1 MDDEKDLRAEDIFA
15 SAVPSEYVPVKLSS
29 VGKLGL
35 PETVHVRDYSFE
47 DSMIF
52 ARATDANENQIVL
65 NILKNVVYEDIDLTK
80 VTLQDALEILM
91 TIMAN
96 FYQNSIDMPYYIDE
110 NLKGEARE
118 TKENIS
124 TAHLR
129 ISDIPTLPL
138 SEEVKL
144 PISIEDKRF
153 SVKFDYPRL
162 YHDVAAKKYIEE
174 SFAKRDNEMS
184 IIAQKIQKGIA
195 SYEEQKKMD
204 AYNEEKGA
212 EYLRVLNALQIL
224 EFNGEKVETLDA
236 KIKALKKIPLP
247 VVILLSNIIKVKFNF
262 GLQSEVTFNNEITGE
277 ELTRHFSFRFSS
289 FLSTIQSEDSSRYRV
304 SFG

>member
-15 SAVPSEYVPVKLSS
+15 SVVPSEYVPVKLSS

-35 PETVHVRDYSFE
+35 PATVHVRDYSFE

-96 FYQNSIDMPYYIDE
+96 FYQNSIDMPYYVDE

-118 TKENIS
+118 AKENIS

-162 YHDVAAKKYIEE
+162 YHDVVAKKYIEE

-184 IIAQKIQKGIA
+184 IIAQKIQKGTA